1 MGKVETKKHY
11 DANTTKVLKSKVI
24 ARIKKGAVPQKGSL
38 DKYEIDLDEL
48 NKIRTEVNLE
58 PIEAVK
64 EPRKRYKA
72 YSIEDIKSSYDA
84 NDTISDATKTTHF
97 GIFKNLLGN
106 FTPKDY
112 YKKHKFTEIV
122 ENEDLNPNTA
132 ASSMAAVL
140 SVLDTNPILLDKV
153 GSTIHE
159 MIKYLFN
166 ELKVKKD
173 QFNITRQ
180 QTEEVEPFSKIVE
193 RIEADN
199 ARISQ
204 EVLLINLYD
213 NITARNDFGDLSFDT
228 DAPNHVN
235 LEKGTITI
243 TQFKKTNGKYPP
255 ILDYRLNKKVL
266 DLLKM
271 HKAMDHPNNL
281 VFQKQIRS
289 IFKKAKIGID
299 MMRHSKISEELAG
312 SNVKD
317 ADKRE
322 ELRQKM
328 FHSPLTQMSY
338 IRQLKV

>member
-24 ARIKKGAVPQKGSL
+24 ARIKKGAVPQKASL
-38 DKYEIDLDEL
+38 DKYSIDLDEL
-48 NKIRTEVNLE
+48 NKIRAEVNLE
-58 PIEAVK
+58 PIQEVK

-97 GIFKNLLGN
+97 GIFKNLLGGMS
-106 FTPKDY
+106 PKDY
-112 YKKHKFTEIV
+112 YKKHKFTELV
-122 ENEDLNPNTA
+122 ENEGMNPNTA

-140 SVLDTNPILLDKV
+140 SVLDTNPTLLDKV
-153 GSTIHE
+153 GTTIHE
-159 MIKYLFN
+159 NIKALFN

-180 QTEEVEPFSKIVE
+180 HTEEVEPFSKILE
-193 RIEADN
+193 RVEADN
-199 ARISQ
+199 AKTSQ

-228 DAPNHVN
+228 DAPNHIN
-235 LEKGTITI
+235 LKKGTITI

-266 DLLKM
+266 GLLKDSY
-271 HKAMDHPNNL
+271 KNNERNL
-281 VFQKQIRS
+281 VFTKQIRS
-289 IFKKAKIGID
+289 IFKKAKIGVD
-299 MMRHSKISEELAG
+299 MIRHGKISEELAD

-322 ELRQKM
+322 ALRQKM
-328 FHSPLTQMSY
+328 FHSPMTQMSY
-338 IRQLKV
+338 IRKLKV